1 MSSQVAENY
10 QLKWHSHLTNLN
22 TSVSTLYRN
31 EKFADVMLFAS
42 NSEGGVGIPAH
53 KIILSS
59 CSHYFASIF
68 DSNPSPPNAMV
79 YIVLPPELSK
89 RSITTL
95 VQYMYSGEAT
105 VSNDILNEVLRG
117 GEVLKVRGLWRNN
130 QTSEPNASSTP
141 HCPPAHKSDQC
152 TKDPHQIIAEKPIYE
167 HRIPQITS
175 AVTESPVI
183 VMSSQPQSQQHQ
195 QSNKSMQ
202 NIAANR
208 EIINNE
214 PIETAAIPTSHYGL
228 VSLQIAAAVK
238 KAQQNSEKRVK
249 SVSVYPKNL
258 SESVR
263 RYSDDQ
269 SKEIEAGHIRVKE
282 GEVLRM
288 SDRRRSSVSETN
300 ADPCEKVTMKY
311 SSGPIIVEK
320 KASDV
325 HIPEAL
331 SFLTI
336 KQEPTEWSDYEQENG
351 IDKPQIEVTVKPE
364 ILYADE
370 EPVESEEDLDDRE
383 QMIYSPL
390 TCELCS
396 ETFTVPAEWVRHIE
410 SHAESTHCHVP
421 KKRKRLDLSEP
432 SCENIAA
439 LRCDLCSMYFVT
451 PAEWVRHVQNTH
463 TETELALS
471 NNSTPPKRNYR
482 PIRPLEGQVLEK
494 SCSICKKTFPSYASM
509 VIHKRT
515 HTGER
520 PFYCSLCNKGFNVK
534 SNLLRHMRTLH
545 NQLLNPSNLNDYSDG
560 PNQEFDNA

>member
-1 MSSQVAENY
+1 
-10 QLKWHSHLTNLN
+10 
-22 TSVSTLYRN
+22 
-31 EKFADVMLFAS
+31 
-42 NSEGGVGIPAH
+42 
-53 KIILSS
+53 
-59 CSHYFASIF
+59 
-68 DSNPSPPNAMV
+68 MV

-141 HCPPAHKSDQC
+141 HCPPAHKADQC
-152 TKDPHQIIAEKPIYE
+152 TKDPHQIVAEKPVYE
-167 HRIPQITS
+167 HRIPPITS

-183 VMSSQPQSQQHQ
+183 VMSSQPPASHHQS
-195 QSNKSMQ
+195 SKSLQ
-202 NIAANR
+202 NVASTNR
-208 EIINNE
+208 EVINNE

-258 SESVR
+258 TESVR

-269 SKEIEAGHIRVKE
+269 SKEIESGHIRVKE

-288 SDRRRSSVSETN
+288 SDRRRSSVSETSV
-300 ADPCEKVTMKY
+300 DPGDKVTMKY
-311 SSGPIIVEK
+311 STGGPIIVEK

-351 IDKPQIEVTVKPE
+351 IEKPQIEVTVKPE

-370 EPVESEEDLDDRE
+370 EPVESEEG
-383 QMIYSPL
+383 
-390 TCELCS
+390 
-396 ETFTVPAEWVRHIE
+396 
-410 SHAESTHCHVP
+410 
-421 KKRKRLDLSEP
+421 K
-432 SCENIAA
+432 
-439 LRCDLCSMYFVT
+439 
-451 PAEWVRHVQNTH
+451 
-463 TETELALS
+463 
-471 NNSTPPKRNYR
+471 
-482 PIRPLEGQVLEK
+482 
-494 SCSICKKTFPSYASM
+494 
-509 VIHKRT
+509 
-515 HTGER
+515 
-520 PFYCSLCNKGFNVK
+520 
-534 SNLLRHMRTLH
+534 
-545 NQLLNPSNLNDYSDG
+545 
-560 PNQEFDNA
+560 

>member
-1 MSSQVAENY
+1 
-10 QLKWHSHLTNLN
+10 
-22 TSVSTLYRN
+22 
-31 EKFADVMLFAS
+31 
-42 NSEGGVGIPAH
+42 
-53 KIILSS
+53 
-59 CSHYFASIF
+59 
-68 DSNPSPPNAMV
+68 MV

-152 TKDPHQIIAEKPIYE
+152 TKDSHQIIAEKPIYE

-202 NIAANR
+202 NITANR
-208 EIINNE
+208 ETVNNE

-258 SESVR
+258 NESVR

-300 ADPCEKVTMKY
+300 VEPGDKVTMKY
-311 SSGPIIVEK
+311 SSGPIVLEK
-320 KASDV
+320 KAPDV

-351 IDKPQIEVTVKPE
+351 IDKSQIEVTVKPE

-370 EPVESEEDLDDRE
+370 EPVESEEGMFEEKPCSAQTLTFSLLSDLDERD

-421 KKRKRLDLSEP
+421 KKRKRLDLSV
-432 SCENIAA
+432 S
-439 LRCDLCSMYFVT
+439 V
-451 PAEWVRHVQNTH
+451 
-463 TETELALS
+463 
-471 NNSTPPKRNYR
+471 
-482 PIRPLEGQVLEK
+482 VL
-494 SCSICKKTFPSYASM
+494 
-509 VIHKRT
+509 
-515 HTGER
+515 
-520 PFYCSLCNKGFNVK
+520 L
-534 SNLLRHMRTLH
+534 
-545 NQLLNPSNLNDYSDG
+545 
-560 PNQEFDNA
+560 

>member
-1 MSSQVAENY
+1 
-10 QLKWHSHLTNLN
+10 
-22 TSVSTLYRN
+22 
-31 EKFADVMLFAS
+31 
-42 NSEGGVGIPAH
+42 
-53 KIILSS
+53 
-59 CSHYFASIF
+59 
-68 DSNPSPPNAMV
+68 MV

-183 VMSSQPQSQQHQ
+183 VMSSQPQSQPHQ

-202 NIAANR
+202 NIGANR

-258 SESVR
+258 NESVR

-288 SDRRRSSVSETN
+288 SDRRRSSVSEPN
-300 ADPCEKVTMKY
+300 ADPVDKVTMKY
-311 SSGPIIVEK
+311 STGPIIVEK
-320 KASDV
+320 KAPDV

-351 IDKPQIEVTVKPE
+351 IEKPQIEVTVKPE

-370 EPVESEEDLDDRE
+370 EPVESEEGE
-383 QMIYSPL
+383 
-390 TCELCS
+390 
-396 ETFTVPAEWVRHIE
+396 
-410 SHAESTHCHVP
+410 
-421 KKRKRLDLSEP
+421 
-432 SCENIAA
+432 CEN
-439 LRCDLCSMYFVT
+439 
-451 PAEWVRHVQNTH
+451 EWRNT
-463 TETELALS
+463 
-471 NNSTPPKRNYR
+471 
-482 PIRPLEGQVLEK
+482 
-494 SCSICKKTFPSYASM
+494 
-509 VIHKRT
+509 
-515 HTGER
+515 
-520 PFYCSLCNKGFNVK
+520 
-534 SNLLRHMRTLH
+534 
-545 NQLLNPSNLNDYSDG
+545 
-560 PNQEFDNA
+560 

>member
-1 MSSQVAENY
+1 
-10 QLKWHSHLTNLN
+10 
-22 TSVSTLYRN
+22 
-31 EKFADVMLFAS
+31 
-42 NSEGGVGIPAH
+42 
-53 KIILSS
+53 
-59 CSHYFASIF
+59 
-68 DSNPSPPNAMV
+68 MV

-95 VQYMYSGEAT
+95 IQYMYSGEAT

-141 HCPPAHKSDQC
+141 AHCPPAHKSDQC

-167 HRIPQITS
+167 HRIPPIS
-175 AVTESPVI
+175 SVVTESPVI
-183 VMSSQPQSQQHQ
+183 VMSSQQHQ

-208 EIINNE
+208 EMINNE

-258 SESVR
+258 NESVRR

-269 SKEIEAGHIRVKE
+269 SKDIESGHIRVKE

-288 SDRRRSSVSETN
+288 SDCRRSSNVSETN
-300 ADPCEKVTMKY
+300 MDPVGDKLTMKY
-311 SSGPIIVEK
+311 SSGPIIVDK
-320 KASDV
+320 KAPE

-351 IDKPQIEVTVKPE
+351 IVEKSQIEVTVKPE

-370 EPVESEEDLDDRE
+370 EPAESEE
-383 QMIYSPL
+383 
-390 TCELCS
+390 
-396 ETFTVPAEWVRHIE
+396 
-410 SHAESTHCHVP
+410 
-421 KKRKRLDLSEP
+421 
-432 SCENIAA
+432 
-439 LRCDLCSMYFVT
+439 
-451 PAEWVRHVQNTH
+451 
-463 TETELALS
+463 
-471 NNSTPPKRNYR
+471 
-482 PIRPLEGQVLEK
+482 
-494 SCSICKKTFPSYASM
+494 
-509 VIHKRT
+509 
-515 HTGER
+515 GE
-520 PFYCSLCNKGFNVK
+520 
-534 SNLLRHMRTLH
+534 
-545 NQLLNPSNLNDYSDG
+545 
-560 PNQEFDNA
+560 

>member
-1 MSSQVAENY
+1 
-10 QLKWHSHLTNLN
+10 
-22 TSVSTLYRN
+22 
-31 EKFADVMLFAS
+31 
-42 NSEGGVGIPAH
+42 
-53 KIILSS
+53 
-59 CSHYFASIF
+59 
-68 DSNPSPPNAMV
+68 MV

-141 HCPPAHKSDQC
+141 HCPPAHKNDAC

-167 HRIPQITS
+167 HRIPPITS

-183 VMSSQPQSQQHQ
+183 VMSSQHPPSQQ

-208 EIINNE
+208 EIVCNE

-258 SESVR
+258 TDSHR

-269 SKEIEAGHIRVKE
+269 SKEIESGHIRVKE

-288 SDRRRSSVSETN
+288 SDCRRSSVSEMN
-300 ADPCEKVTMKY
+300 VDPSDKITMKY

-351 IDKPQIEVTVKPE
+351 IEKPQIEVTVKPE

-370 EPVESEEDLDDRE
+370 EQVDSEEGECTTRTRLVYGGCGCLMFSFADLDERD

-421 KKRKRLDLSEP
+421 KKRKRLDISV
-432 SCENIAA
+432 SSSGKISSA
-439 LRCDLCSMYFVT
+439 LRT
-451 PAEWVRHVQNTH
+451 
-463 TETELALS
+463 
-471 NNSTPPKRNYR
+471 
-482 PIRPLEGQVLEK
+482 
-494 SCSICKKTFPSYASM
+494 
-509 VIHKRT
+509 
-515 HTGER
+515 
-520 PFYCSLCNKGFNVK
+520 
-534 SNLLRHMRTLH
+534 
-545 NQLLNPSNLNDYSDG
+545 PSNTFCLPG
-560 PNQEFDNA
+560 TVL

>member
-1 MSSQVAENY
+1 MRNRYVEIMTA
-10 QLKWHSHLTNLN
+10 LTC
-22 TSVSTLYRN
+22 
-31 EKFADVMLFAS
+31 
-42 NSEGGVGIPAH
+42 H
-53 KIILSS
+53 LSS
-59 CSHYFASIF
+59 VTLCTDLPVSEKKRFTPSKKFKSEIIESILFTQYFASIF
-68 DSNPSPPNAMV
+68 ESNPSPPNAMV

-141 HCPPAHKSDQC
+141 HCPPAHKNDQC

-167 HRIPQITS
+167 HRIPPITSS

-183 VMSSQPQSQQHQ
+183 VMSSQPPSQQHQ

-208 EIINNE
+208 EIVCNE

-269 SKEIEAGHIRVKE
+269 SKEIESGHIRVKE

-288 SDRRRSSVSETN
+288 SDCRRSSVSESN
-300 ADPCEKVTMKY
+300 VDPGDKITMKY

-320 KASDV
+320 KTSDV

-351 IDKPQIEVTVKPE
+351 IEKSQIEVTVKPE

-370 EPVESEEDLDDRE
+370 EPVESEEGEVNEHYKVWMVVLMFFFAFIDMDDRD

-421 KKRKRLDLSEP
+421 KKRKRLDMSV
-432 SCENIAA
+432 S
-439 LRCDLCSMYFVT
+439 S
-451 PAEWVRHVQNTH
+451 
-463 TETELALS
+463 
-471 NNSTPPKRNYR
+471 STN
-482 PIRPLEGQVLEK
+482 
-494 SCSICKKTFPSYASM
+494 
-509 VIHKRT
+509 
-515 HTGER
+515 
-520 PFYCSLCNKGFNVK
+520 
-534 SNLLRHMRTLH
+534 
-545 NQLLNPSNLNDYSDG
+545 
-560 PNQEFDNA
+560 

>member
-1 MSSQVAENY
+1 MFY
-10 QLKWHSHLTNLN
+10 IIHKK
-22 TSVSTLYRN
+22 RN
-31 EKFADVMLFAS
+31 R
-42 NSEGGVGIPAH
+42 
-53 KIILSS
+53 IISLPIALQ
-59 CSHYFASIF
+59 YFASIF
-68 DSNPSPPNAMV
+68 ESNPSPPNAMV

-141 HCPPAHKSDQC
+141 HCPPTAHKNDPC

-167 HRIPQITS
+167 HRIPPTTS

-183 VMSSQPQSQQHQ
+183 VMSSQPPSQQHQ

-208 EIINNE
+208 EIVCNE

-258 SESVR
+258 SESHR

-269 SKEIEAGHIRVKE
+269 SKEIESGHIRVKE

-288 SDRRRSSVSETN
+288 SDCRRSSETN
-300 ADPCEKVTMKY
+300 VDPGDKVTMKY
-311 SSGPIIVEK
+311 SSAPILVEK
-320 KASDV
+320 KTSDV

-351 IDKPQIEVTVKPE
+351 IDKSQIEVTVKPE

-370 EPVESEEDLDDRE
+370 EPVESEE
-383 QMIYSPL
+383 
-390 TCELCS
+390 
-396 ETFTVPAEWVRHIE
+396 
-410 SHAESTHCHVP
+410 
-421 KKRKRLDLSEP
+421 
-432 SCENIAA
+432 
-439 LRCDLCSMYFVT
+439 
-451 PAEWVRHVQNTH
+451 
-463 TETELALS
+463 
-471 NNSTPPKRNYR
+471 
-482 PIRPLEGQVLEK
+482 
-494 SCSICKKTFPSYASM
+494 
-509 VIHKRT
+509 
-515 HTGER
+515 GE
-520 PFYCSLCNKGFNVK
+520 
-534 SNLLRHMRTLH
+534 
-545 NQLLNPSNLNDYSDG
+545 
-560 PNQEFDNA
+560 